1 MENYI
6 VKFKHDLKK
15 EQISRK
21 EIIKESEN
29 ELALIERIINQDP
42 TVINKIN
49 TKEKFQIIQIFYS
62 VNQIILTIINNKEK
76 KKNRQKALELLKSN
90 YELFSN
96 FVEYMKKEYTITR
109 NIINAFES
117 DKIKDPINDVNELYS
132 KIKYTSLTAEETSKI
147 IGITILFNS
156 QYASKHK
163 NHHIKNIDI
172 INKLTQYYNQDGSFK
187 YNEDIATFQNLIES
201 LFEENPIESA
211 IYLYATG
218 KKSNISVTDLINLLK
233 SSNEKLKNSNT
244 QTPTKEKIL
253 KESYE
258 LSSKTIK
265 ALQELRKYYKNGTII
280 EIPKN
285 LEEFY
290 RMLEDCELD
299 EKEKLY
305 IINLIEQKILEKKNN
320 ILSKYLT
327 IEEKNIYEESIR
339 LLSTL
344 NHNNYD
350 TYTLKQYIEELQTIF
365 NMLEENLSEE
375 DRKYLLN
382 DITNI
387 IVQLSQICDKYSAK
401 DYKSSNKYI
410 FLLNKDNIPYII
422 EDINLLYPI
431 YKKAIYSLIPKI
443 DKINQSQF
451 KKILSNEQ
459 LPYIMYEVYSPKAH
473 IAFIEIDYGIYVIV
487 GANIARTGYKKLIN
501 RLKSNQSILQNIE
514 DNIKNSQ
521 TRNQILKENETY
533 PDLFTE
539 NKNNPKTKDNK
550 LTLKLKRI

>member
-244 QTPTKEKIL
+244 QTPTKEKIQ

-533 PDLFTE
+533 LDLFTE
-539 NKNNPKTKDNK
+539 NKNNPKTKNNK

>member
-6 VKFKHDLKK
+6 VKFKRDLKK
-15 EQISRK
+15 EQISHK
-21 EIIKESEN
+21 EIIKQSEN
-29 ELALIERIINQDP
+29 ELALIKRIINQDP

-90 YELFSN
+90 YEAFSK
-96 FVEYMKKEYTITR
+96 FIEYMKKEYTITQ
-109 NIINAFES
+109 NIINAFEN

-132 KIKYTSLTAEETSKI
+132 KIKYTSLTAEEINKI
-147 IGITILFNS
+147 IGMTIFFNS

-201 LFEENPIESA
+201 LFEENPIESD

-218 KKSNISVTDLINLLK
+218 KKANISVTDLINLLK
-233 SSNEKLKNSNT
+233 SSNEKLKDNSI
-244 QTPTKEKIL
+244 QTPTKEKMK

-327 IEEKNIYEESIR
+327 IEEKDIYEESIR

-344 NHNNYD
+344 NNNNYD

-365 NMLEENLSEE
+365 NILEENLSEE

-401 DYKSSNKYI
+401 DNKSSNKYI

-422 EDINLLYPI
+422 EDINSLDPI
-431 YKKAIYSLIPKI
+431 YKKVIYSLIPKI

-459 LPYIMYEVYSPKAH
+459 LPYIMYEVHSPKAH

-487 GANIARTGYKKLIN
+487 GANIARTGYKELIN

-514 DNIKNSQ
+514 NSIKNSQ
-521 TRNQILKENETY
+521 TRNQILKENETCL
-533 PDLFTE
+533 DLFIE
-539 NKNNPKTKDNK
+539 NKNSPQTKDNK
-550 LTLKLKRI
+550 LTLKLKKI